1 VEAAEPHQGQ
11 QTRLSTQY
19 HTREERMKKIL
30 ELNKAGKTAGQIS
43 RALYI
48 PLTTVLRDLKRLKEE
63 GFELNQNSKTYFENS
78 KWSKI
83 IERTNRN

>member
-1 VEAAEPHQGQ
+1 
-11 QTRLSTQY
+11 
-19 HTREERMKKIL
+19 MKKIL